1 MSSSG
6 GGLPSP
12 PPGSRLTRPR
22 PLQARHESK
31 LALRRPL
38 LDRLAACRDKD
49 TDNFV
54 NFVSTEPVQ
63 KGLGKY
69 LASLSKKADA

>member
-1 MSSSG
+1 M
-6 GGLPSP
+6 
-12 PPGSRLTRPR
+12 
-22 PLQARHESK
+22 
-31 LALRRPL
+31 ALRRPL
-38 LDRLAACRDKD
+38 LERLAACQDKD

-69 LASLSKKADA
+69 LASLSKKAEA